1 MGARGG
7 MIAQIKRL
15 LIIEG
20 RLCSKRRCL
29 GYSRSLL
36 ENIKTDADAKFDEE
50 INFDASD
57 IEPMIT
63 TELRNGIRISK
74 SIQTLKML
82 LKEKKLMLN
91 LWVIWGSTR

>member
-1 MGARGG
+1 
-7 MIAQIKRL
+7 
-15 LIIEG
+15 
-20 RLCSKRRCL
+20 
-29 GYSRSLL
+29 L

-63 TELRNGIRISK
+63 YGTNPGMGLGISK
-74 SIQTLKML
+74 SIPDLKML

-91 LWVIWGSTR
+91 L

>member
-1 MGARGG
+1 
-7 MIAQIKRL
+7 
-15 LIIEG
+15 
-20 RLCSKRRCL
+20 
-29 GYSRSLL
+29 L

-63 TELRNGIRISK
+63 YGTNPGMGLGISK